1 MESGDA
7 SDKEAPPTNPKKR
20 EPMRNTWLQ
29 VISMLVVMNTEDSLK
44 QGSAMAITKRF
55 NMACSIIYRLWEHA
69 ECMHAMAIINSPK
82 LILRGEFQEAAYLSD
97 RVCSRGCQESAAKE
111 EMYPAITGNVDGS
124 VKNHSALL
132 DCCINHLCS
141 L

>member
-1 MESGDA
+1 MFDCHICSKVMVKRRSEKKGHSLACQFGQTMESGDA

-82 LILRGEFQEAAYLSD
+82 LILRGD
-97 RVCSRGCQESAAKE
+97 IPGGC
-111 EMYPAITGNVDGS
+111 
-124 VKNHSALL
+124 LL
-132 DCCINHLCS
+132 I
-141 L
+141 